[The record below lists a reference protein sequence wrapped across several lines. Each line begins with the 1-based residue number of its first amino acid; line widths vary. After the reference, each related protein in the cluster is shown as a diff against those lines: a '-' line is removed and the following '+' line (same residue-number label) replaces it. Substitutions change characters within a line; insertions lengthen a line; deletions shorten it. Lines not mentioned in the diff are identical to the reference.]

1 MLCIRLLCIKP
12 IDETRVDANY
22 LCKFSKIKK
31 NMYNIQYYQD
41 HAVWYGILCDLNAT
55 NCRSA
60 ACKQISVQCAGH
72 FLRSM
77 VWSPTFTSSCHFLQW
92 IQCSSDSSE
101 YWAFEWNGN
110 TLRVYNRFLDGR
122 HSPPGQLNL
131 FILWIMQKKTL
142 QNRAGKKTSL
152 PHNLKIPQFKNLHF
166 PNASCL
172 HLGCL
177 SCLMWP
183 ESWSWRQGAYS
194 LSLPPPPQK
203 GKFAQGLHPVVCS
216 ADGKPLNRQCIF
228 FLKARLHV
236 RTTPTPW
243 IIAPYMYIIG

>member
-22 LCKFSKIKK
+22 LCKFSKRKK

-41 HAVWYGILCDLNAT
+41 HAVWYGILCDLNA

-142 QNRAGKKTSL
+142 QNREAGKKRPYHITSSV
-152 PHNLKIPQFKNLHF
+152 IYIFQTQV
-166 PNASCL
+166 AYIWVVSCDQN
-172 HLGCL
+172 
-177 SCLMWP
+177 
-183 ESWSWRQGAYS
+183 RGAEGKGLTVYHC
-194 LSLPPPPQK
+194 PPPLK
-203 GKFAQGLHPVVCS
+203 KVSLH
-216 ADGKPLNRQCIF
+216 
-228 FLKARLHV
+228 ARGFILWYAL
-236 RTTPTPW
+236 RM
-243 IIAPYMYIIG
+243 ANL